1 MREIININGD
11 LTSEENEMIY
21 QISEKSLGK
30 MQKKLHNVTGMNIKV
45 KTYHPEG
52 KNKKFSIISSLNL
65 GSRKFEANAEDW
77 KIVKALKESLKGLS
91 NEVEHSFHLS
101 NKSHVKKRKP

>member
-11 LTSEENEMIY
+11 DLTAEESDLIY
-21 QISEKSLGK
+21 GISEKSLEK
-30 MQKKLHNVTGMNIKV
+30 MQKKLHDITGMNIKV
-45 KTYHPEG
+45 KTYHHEG
-52 KNKKFSIISSLNL
+52 KSKKFSIISSLNL

-101 NKSHVKKRKP
+101 NKSHVTKSR

>member
-1 MREIININGD
+1 MREIISINGD
-11 LTSEENEMIY
+11 NLTAEENELLY
-21 QISEKSLGK
+21 GISEKSLEK

-45 KTYHPEG
+45 RTSHPEG
-52 KNKKFSIISSLNL
+52 KNKKFSIRSSLNL

-77 KIVKALKESLKGLS
+77 KIAKALKESLKGLS

-101 NKSHVKKRKP
+101 NKSHVTKSR